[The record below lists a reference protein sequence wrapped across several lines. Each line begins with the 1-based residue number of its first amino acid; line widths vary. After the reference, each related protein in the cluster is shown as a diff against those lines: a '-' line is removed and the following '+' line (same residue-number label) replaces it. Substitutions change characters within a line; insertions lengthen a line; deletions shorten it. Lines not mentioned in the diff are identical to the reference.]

1 MHYNTIDNYFI
12 DTKKYFTRIS
22 LYDSLLNIM
31 VNSLSSGGFATTQKV
46 IEAAL
51 AAIDEV
57 YMMWRNDPEHNIYNR
72 LPRTKS
78 RRYGNFQHWANLA
91 YDIIEVTR
99 FNIMLSS
106 AQTSGHVQNLT
117 FQVIIS

>member
-1 MHYNTIDNYFI
+1 MANF
-12 DTKKYFTRIS
+12 
-22 LYDSLLNIM
+22 
-31 VNSLSSGGFATTQKV
+31 LSTGGFATTQEV

-72 LPRTKS
+72 LPLTKS
-78 RRYGNFQHWANLA
+78 RRYGHFQHWANLA

-99 FNIMLSS
+99 FRL
-106 AQTSGHVQNLT
+106 QTSRSLILLVKCKT
-117 FQVIIS
+117 